1 MHVFSDCLSYILTGK
16 INCNSFITYIFTYF
30 EKMMLSSITLMI
42 NLFFLD
48 NISSYI
54 DPNAGSA
61 IAAAIIGALAGLG
74 ITLKLY
80 WEKLKFKLSRKD

>member
-1 MHVFSDCLSYILTGK
+1 MVS
-16 INCNSFITYIFTYF
+16 
-30 EKMMLSSITLMI
+30 ESISLMWTI
-42 NLFFLD
+42 FFLN
-48 NISSYI
+48 NISNYI

>member
-1 MHVFSDCLSYILTGK
+1 
-16 INCNSFITYIFTYF
+16 
-30 EKMMLSSITLMI
+30 MLGSVLLAL
-42 NLFFLD
+42 NLVFLD
-48 NISSYI
+48 DISNYI

-80 WEKLKFKLSRKD
+80 WEKLKFKLSHKD

>member
-1 MHVFSDCLSYILTGK
+1 
-16 INCNSFITYIFTYF
+16 
-30 EKMMLSSITLMI
+30 MLESVALVL

-48 NISSYI
+48 SISGYI

-74 ITLKLY
+74 ITIKLY
-80 WEKLKFKLSRKD
+80 WEKLKYRLSRKG

>member
-1 MHVFSDCLSYILTGK
+1 
-16 INCNSFITYIFTYF
+16 
-30 EKMMLSSITLMI
+30 MLESAGLVL

-48 NISSYI
+48 SISGYI

-80 WEKLKFKLSRKD
+80 WEKLKFKLSRKG

>member
-1 MHVFSDCLSYILTGK
+1 
-16 INCNSFITYIFTYF
+16 
-30 EKMMLSSITLMI
+30 MLESITLVM

-48 NISSYI
+48 NISNYI
-54 DPNAGSA
+54 DPNTGSA
-61 IAAAIIGALAGLG
+61 IFAMLIGAFAGLG

>member
-1 MHVFSDCLSYILTGK
+1 
-16 INCNSFITYIFTYF
+16 
-30 EKMMLSSITLMI
+30 MLESVLLAL
-42 NLFFLD
+42 NLVFLD
-48 NISSYI
+48 DISNYI

-74 ITLKLY
+74 ITLRLY

>member
-1 MHVFSDCLSYILTGK
+1 
-16 INCNSFITYIFTYF
+16 
-30 EKMMLSSITLMI
+30 MLESVLLAL

-54 DPNAGSA
+54 DPNTGSA

>member
-1 MHVFSDCLSYILTGK
+1 MLDSIIL
-16 INCNSFITYIFTYF
+16 
-30 EKMMLSSITLMI
+30 ML

-74 ITLKLY
+74 ITIKLY
-80 WEKLKFKLSRKD
+80 WEKLKYRLSRKD

>member
-1 MHVFSDCLSYILTGK
+1 MLEPIILTP
-16 INCNSFITYIFTYF
+16 
-30 EKMMLSSITLMI
+30 

-48 NISSYI
+48 GISSYI

-61 IAAAIIGALAGLG
+61 IAAVIIGALAGLG

>member
-1 MHVFSDCLSYILTGK
+1 
-16 INCNSFITYIFTYF
+16 
-30 EKMMLSSITLMI
+30 MLNSITLMT

-74 ITLKLY
+74 ITIKLY
-80 WEKLKFKLSRKD
+80 WEKLKYRLSRKG

>member
-1 MHVFSDCLSYILTGK
+1 
-16 INCNSFITYIFTYF
+16 
-30 EKMMLSSITLMI
+30 MLESVLLAL

-48 NISSYI
+48 NISNYI

-61 IAAAIIGALAGLG
+61 IAAAIIGVLAGVG
-74 ITLKLY
+74 ITLKMY